1 MIQETSLEWGAF
13 DTTTGTVSATIHK
26 GGKRKWRILYMKKK
40 NLGDIRKCVDLV
52 WIMTQTNQVKNPL
65 RHMEKFDE

>member
-40 NLGDIRKCVDLV
+40 
-52 WIMTQTNQVKNPL
+52 L
-65 RHMEKFDE
+65 RRHKKMCGPCLDNDSNKPSEESFETYGEI

>member
-26 GGKRKWRILYMKKK
+26 GEKEEFSICKKENSLYEKK
-40 NLGDIRKCVDLV
+40 
-52 WIMTQTNQVKNPL
+52 T
-65 RHMEKFDE
+65 

>member
-1 MIQETSLEWGAF
+1 MENSLYE
-13 DTTTGTVSATIHK
+13 
-26 GGKRKWRILYMKKK
+26 KK

-65 RHMEKFDE
+65 RHMEKFDERLDVR